1 MRPIQ
6 GVGFCR
12 TCSGRLGALN
22 GFLSHVA
29 TITRRLTARFVADA
43 FVELRISNLAGSSN
57 FASLQFNP
65 LASAL
70 QRMSTMLVLMI

>member
-1 MRPIQ
+1 MVSFLTSRPS
-6 GVGFCR
+6 R
-12 TCSGRLGALN
+12 AALT
-22 GFLSHVA
+22 S
-29 TITRRLTARFVADA
+29 RFVADA
-43 FVELRISNLAGSSN
+43 FVELRVSILAESSN